1 MIAIKKTD
9 DFSRYCLKRIVKL
22 SSLRI
27 ANKFQSPH
35 SWVFIFI
42 KIFHLMSDKNK
53 NKLIIAIVVI
63 IALICTYLLQFL
75 EGEIRSY
82 LINNGENQYMF
93 SWWFF
98 ALDSLLTVLIILGF
112 LNAIWSVSISKKFKI
127 LLTVVSLISYVYLLV
142 NRANLLQLLNE
153 IHQSS

>member
-1 MIAIKKTD
+1 
-9 DFSRYCLKRIVKL
+9 
-22 SSLRI
+22 
-27 ANKFQSPH
+27 
-35 SWVFIFI
+35 
-42 KIFHLMSDKNK
+42 MSDKNK